1 MNGTV
6 TPKSPES
13 GQRRWTAKEFG
24 LVAEWV
30 AMSSETA
37 SRWMG
42 VGHSGDADA
51 LTAGTAAAAQAVA
64 GREPVLLM
72 VYPSTGYDLERLLD
86 GVRASA
92 ADGTV
97 IAGCTTLGEVV
108 AGRPDPMA
116 SGVVVVALG
125 GAGLEVRAQVGRG
138 VSGRRREAGAEAAAS
153 VADLAGPNR
162 ICLLLCD
169 GLVGEQHEV
178 VRGAYGVLGAAVPLV
193 GGCAGDDLT
202 YTQTHQFLGDRA
214 GVEILT
220 DAVVGVGLA
229 SAGAL
234 GAGIAHGWRKVGEP
248 VVVTSSSG
256 GRLFELDG
264 RPALDAYLGL
274 IGEDRSLLEDPKAF
288 RARAFRSPLGMSRR
302 TGEDIRV
309 VHDGD
314 PADGSLLCLAD
325 VPQGALAWV
334 MEPDD
339 EALVRAAAVSCA
351 QAVENLGGAEPVGIM
366 VFDCGAR
373 KVMLTEE
380 GVRREL
386 AMVAE
391 TAGDVPFGGFYT
403 YGEIA
408 RTQGSRG
415 MHHLTVVTLALA

>member
-1 MNGTV
+1 M
-6 TPKSPES
+6 
-13 GQRRWTAKEFG
+13 TA
-24 LVAEWV
+24 
-30 AMSSETA
+30 
-37 SRWMG
+37 RWMG

-51 LTAGTAAAAQAVA
+51 ATAGGRAAAQAVA
-64 GREPVLLM
+64 GRKPALLM
-72 VYPSTGYDLERLLD
+72 VYASTGYDLERLLD
-86 GVRASA
+86 AVRGYA
-92 ADGTV
+92 AEGTV

-116 SGVVVVALG
+116 SGAVVVALG
-125 GAGLEVRAQVGRG
+125 GAGLQVQAQVGRG

-153 VADLAGPNR
+153 VTGLAGPNR

-202 YTQTHQFLGDRA
+202 YTRTHQFVGDGA

-220 DAVVGVGLA
+220 DAVVGVGIG
-229 SAGAL
+229 STGAF

-264 RPALDAYLGL
+264 RPALDAYLEW

-288 RARAFRSPLGMSRR
+288 RTRAFGSPLGMSRR

-314 PADGSLLCLAD
+314 LRDGSLLCLAD
-325 VPQGALAWV
+325 VPQGALAWL

-339 EALVRAAAVSCA
+339 EALVQAGAAACA
-351 QAVENLGGAEPVGIM
+351 QAIENLDGAEPVGVL

-373 KVMLTEE
+373 KVMLDQS

-386 AMVAE
+386 AAMADVAG
-391 TAGDVPFGGFYT
+391 AVPFGGFYT

-408 RTQGSRG
+408 RTQGARG